1 MGSLELTP
9 GQVSI
14 KGAAKASQLRAHW
27 GCITENTWPWWVWAL
42 LDGASSQASFVCA
55 ALHFFFSTTAVA
67 AATTNEINNTIL
79 GSSAISNFCP
89 FGPTGETASL

>member
-14 KGAAKASQLRAHW
+14 KGAAKASQLRAHL

-55 ALHFFFSTTAVA
+55 ALHFFISTTAVA
-67 AATTNEINNTIL
+67 AATSNEINNTIL